1 MKKITFLLL
10 HLNYGGIEKQV
21 TTLANNLCDDYEVE
35 IISVY
40 DILAGKSFYTLDER
54 IKVKFILDRGPNK
67 KEFKEALSNHK
78 YISLIKEG
86 IKGLKIAYIRYF
98 YIKNIIKKID
108 TDVLISSRI
117 EFSKYI
123 KRKDIITI
131 SQEHSYITDK
141 KYIKKVKKSFKG
153 INYLV
158 VMTNKAKEVYELWL
172 SKEKKRPKIVVIPNM
187 IKENIDNRLSKL
199 DNNQIIGVGRLEK
212 VKDFPSLILAF
223 NILKKDN
230 PSLKLKIIGDGS
242 QRNRLSEMIKE
253 YDLEDSITLTG
264 RLTEEKLNEEMLKSD
279 VFVLTSL
286 SESFSLILCEAMNY
300 GLPCVS
306 FDIDVGPREIINENT
321 TGYLIQDRNIE
332 LLAEKINELLKNDKK
347 RKEMGKEASQ
357 DVKRF
362 YPQNIIKLWKELF

>member
-1 MKKITFLLL
+1 
-10 HLNYGGIEKQV
+10 
-21 TTLANNLCDDYEVE
+21 
-35 IISVY
+35 
-40 DILAGKSFYTLDER
+40 
-54 IKVKFILDRGPNK
+54 
-67 KEFKEALSNHK
+67 
-78 YISLIKEG
+78 
-86 IKGLKIAYIRYF
+86 
-98 YIKNIIKKID
+98 
-108 TDVLISSRI
+108 
-117 EFSKYI
+117 
-123 KRKDIITI
+123 
-131 SQEHSYITDK
+131 
-141 KYIKKVKKSFKG
+141 
-153 INYLV
+153 
-158 VMTNKAKEVYELWL
+158 MTNKAKEVYELWL

-264 RLTEEKLNEEMLKSD
+264 RLTEERLNEEMLKSD

-321 TGYLIQDRNIE
+321 TGYLIQNRNIE
-332 LLAEKINELLKNDKK
+332 LLAKKVNELLKNDKK